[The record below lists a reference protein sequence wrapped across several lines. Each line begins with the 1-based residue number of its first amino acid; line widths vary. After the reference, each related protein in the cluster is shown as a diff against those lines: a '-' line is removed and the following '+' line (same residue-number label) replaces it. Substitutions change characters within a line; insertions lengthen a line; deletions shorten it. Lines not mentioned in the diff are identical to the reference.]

1 MLRALSFVALT
12 GTFLVACGGDQIKGE
27 GSHEDRPKWI
37 DQGGVGMDDAEKS
50 VYAVGVASNISDI
63 GLRRS
68 TADASARTEVAK
80 IFSSRVQNLLKDY
93 KASTNDGDKES
104 AESHRQE
111 ATKVFTEME
120 LAGVT
125 IVDRYFDLD
134 QNAQYALARLDA
146 NAFEVQIE
154 QMATLSKR
162 AKEIIR
168 LNARRAFTEVDDE
181 SARLREARE

>member
-1 MLRALSFVALT
+1 MLRTFSFLALT
-12 GTFLVACGGDQIKGE
+12 GVFLIACGGDQIKGE
-27 GSHEDRPKWI
+27 GRHDERPSWI
-37 DQGGVGMDDAEKS
+37 DRGGVGMDDAKQA

-93 KASTNDGDKES
+93 KASTNDGEKES
-104 AESHRQE
+104 AEAHREE

-125 IVDRYFDLD
+125 IVNRFYDLD

-146 NAFEVQIE
+146 NAFEAQIE

-168 LNARRAFTEVDDE
+168 LNARRAFNAVDEE
-181 SARLREARE
+181 SARRAEQQ

>member
-1 MLRALSFVALT
+1 MLRGLSLALT
-12 GTFLVACGGDQIKGE
+12 GAMLVACGGDQIKGE
-27 GSHEDRPKWI
+27 GRHDDRPKWI
-37 DQGGVGMDDAEKS
+37 DQGGTGMDDAKKA

-93 KASTNDGDKES
+93 KASTNDGEKES
-104 AESHRQE
+104 AEAHRQE

-125 IVDRYFDLD
+125 IVDRFFDLD

-146 NAFEVQIE
+146 NAFEAQIE

-168 LNARRAFTEVDDE
+168 LNARRAFDEVDEE
-181 SARLREARE
+181 SARRRAATE